1 MAHAFI
7 SYTHIDAHY
16 TERLHVHLAQLK
28 RESLLTSW
36 YDGEIAA
43 GQQIERAIDQELKI
57 ADLFL
62 ALVSPDYLA
71 SNYCYNIEFQ
81 QAQQLHE
88 AAKLVIIPIIVQPCD
103 WKSSPFG
110 KFKAIPKD
118 GKPVSEWTNENNAFL
133 NIVDEIRKLI
143 KTTTPSDVVAAPAA
157 GSMTRRNYRVQT
169 DFDAVDKLNFKE
181 KAFATIHDY
190 FKAAIAEINGI
201 DNIKAR
207 FVRESLGEQFTCVIT
222 NRAKINTDGYISIGI
237 IQQDHFGRNGINF
250 ALAEQLNSNF
260 MGNNYALS
268 HDEYEMF
275 WIRNEL
281 MYGSRNDNQK
291 LTAKEIAAQLWEA
304 FIAQV
309 GIS

>member
-7 SYTHIDAHY
+7 SYTHVDAHY
-16 TERLHVHLAQLK
+16 IERLHVHLAQLK
-28 RESLLTSW
+28 REGLLTSW
-36 YDGEIAA
+36 YDGEITA
-43 GQQIERAIDQELKI
+43 GQRLDQAIDDELKK

-81 QAQQLHE
+81 EAQKLH
-88 AAKLVIIPIIVQPCD
+88 AAGKLVIIPIIVQPCD
-103 WKSSPFG
+103 WKSAPFG

-118 GKPVSEWTNENNAFL
+118 GKPVSEWMNENNAFL
-133 NIVDEIRKLI
+133 NIVDEIRKLTNKPI
-143 KTTTPSDVVAAPAA
+143 TPQPNESI
-157 GSMTRRNYRVQT
+157 TRRNYRVQT

-181 KAFATIHDY
+181 AAFATIHDY
-190 FKAAIAEINGI
+190 FKAAIAEINGV

-207 FVRESLGEQFTCVIT
+207 FVRESPGQQFTCVIT

-237 IQQDHFGRNGINF
+237 SQQDHFSRNGISYT
-250 ALAEQLNSNF
+250 LAEQLNPNI

-268 HDEYEMF
+268 NDEYELF
-275 WIRNEL
+275 WTRNNL
-281 MYGSRNDNQK
+281 MYGTRNDQQK
-291 LTAKEIAAQLWEA
+291 LTAKDIATQLWEE
-304 FIAQV
+304 FIGQV